1 MLVALKISL
10 QTETFPLCSQFLT
23 LPLTRAAARVK
34 ALVTLLPECSMDIC
48 VGVVILTE
56 SIPRSRMM
64 NVKLCVRETRHKNA
78 VDFGEVLFSPLVG
91 HTILSDI

>member
-1 MLVALKISL
+1 
-10 QTETFPLCSQFLT
+10 
-23 LPLTRAAARVK
+23 
-34 ALVTLLPECSMDIC
+34 MDIC
-48 VGVVILTE
+48 VGVVIHME

-64 NVKLCVRETRHKNA
+64 NVMLCVRETRHKNV